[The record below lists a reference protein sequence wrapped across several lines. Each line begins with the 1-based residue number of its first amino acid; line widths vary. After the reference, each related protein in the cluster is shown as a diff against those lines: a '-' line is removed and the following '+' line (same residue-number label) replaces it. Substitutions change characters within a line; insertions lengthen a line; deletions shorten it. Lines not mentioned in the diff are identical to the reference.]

1 MKKLEVLAPAGDLE
15 RVKMAVAYGAD
26 AVYLSGPGY
35 GMRPAGRMGEDQVAA
50 AADWCHSHGAK
61 IYITCNTNP
70 NDEQM
75 DGLPA
80 YLGYLSEIGADA
92 VIVGDIG
99 VMFQCKKHI
108 PHIPIHM
115 STQTGVLNSAA
126 ATALWELGARRVI
139 PARELSLAQ
148 LAEMRRR
155 CPAELEL
162 EVFVHGSMCVS
173 FSGRCLL
180 SNYFT
185 GRDVNSGNCAQPC
198 RWRYALME
206 ERMPGRY
213 FPIRE
218 DEGGSYILNSHD
230 MCLIDH
236 IGEIC
241 EAGACSLKIE
251 GRTKSAYYV
260 ATVTNAYR
268 HAADAAAAGEELEAV
283 WRDEVYHTSHRPYS
297 TGFYYG
303 QPGQHPEGSD
313 YYVVSDFIAVVE
325 RCDGEGR
332 ALVEQRN
339 KFAPGEELEL
349 IGPDGQPPVRFVC
362 GELCDEDGFP
372 LAVANRPQQKVR
384 LRLPRV
390 TPPLSILRR
399 RRSGEGSLFRRQQ
412 P

>member
-1 MKKLEVLAPAGDLE
+1 MNKLEVLAPAGDLE

-35 GMRPAGRMGEDQVAA
+35 GMRPAGRLEEDQVAEA
-50 AADWCHSHGAK
+50 AAWCHSHGAK

-92 VIVGDIG
+92 VIVGDVG
-99 VMFQCKKHI
+99 VMFACKKHI

-115 STQTGVLNSAA
+115 STQTGVLNSTT
-126 ATALWELGARRVI
+126 ATSLFELGARRII

-155 CPAELEL
+155 CPSELEL

-180 SNYFT
+180 SNYLAS
-185 GRDVNSGNCAQPC
+185 RDVNSGNCAQPC

-213 FPIRE
+213 FPITE
-218 DEGGSYILNSHD
+218 EENGTYILNSHD
-230 MCLIDH
+230 MCLIEH
-236 IGEIC
+236 IDEIYQ
-241 EAGACSLKIE
+241 AGACSLKIE

-268 HAADAAAAGEELEAV
+268 HAADAAVAGVPLDDAWKE
-283 WRDEVYHTSHRPYS
+283 EVYHTSHRPYS
-297 TGFYYG
+297 TGFYFG

-313 YYVVSDFIAVVE
+313 YYVGSDFVAVVE
-325 RCDGEGR
+325 SCGSDGC
-332 ALVEQRN
+332 AVVEQRN

-349 IGPDGQPPVRFVC
+349 IGPDGEKPVTFIC
-362 GELCDEDGFP
+362 GELTDDIGIP
-372 LAVANRPQQKVR
+372 LTVANRPQQRVK
-384 LRLPRV
+384 LTLPRAV
-390 TPPLSILRR
+390 PPLSILRR
-399 RRSGEGSLFRRQQ
+399 RRSDNVLFRRQQ